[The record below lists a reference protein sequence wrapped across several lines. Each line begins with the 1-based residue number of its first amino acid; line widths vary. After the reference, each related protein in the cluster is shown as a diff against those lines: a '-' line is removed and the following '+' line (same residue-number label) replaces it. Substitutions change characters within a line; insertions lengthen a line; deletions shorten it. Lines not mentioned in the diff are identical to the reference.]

1 MTSTQI
7 GQGAPEDES
16 EWEYEYSTTET
27 ETFYV
32 TLDLSTADFTAPH
45 KNIISNVRTDYH
57 GNRLTEAERIRRR
70 NTELSPFDSES
81 DDEDGQ
87 GGAQQQ
93 HQHQHQHQQRRL
105 DESREAA
112 AAEEEEEAGNRGEE
126 QEQPDASASEEFS
139 AGKVQIMELHSPNP
153 VISYKGRVYEGQ
165 WSRHVGTELLLTHR
179 DHGSE
184 GEDGSG
190 SGSSNPN
197 PDPNTLPALRHLDN
211 SVDLLAASCA
221 RITVTQ
227 REPERREDTEEGR
240 RRRARLALSEER
252 AAMATK
258 IPPPET
264 TRPSRARVD
273 QAHFLARLIALKKRK
288 GETDEVAVLVNGYSR
303 DLVKR
308 SRARKGGRGG
318 PGRGR
323 GRGGRRRPRGAETGL
338 FDHAAFL
345 QNYQDPAQAG
355 DDGLPDSAPTPRQWD
370 DLRGAEPGADAV
382 DAGSGS
388 EDENAMQE
396 DDNTMM
402 EVDEDEE
409 PGSMGE
415 EGSGAEDDDEEESGI
430 ETSGPSDDEDS
441 EAEEM
446 DVDERQ

>member
-7 GQGAPEDES
+7 YQGAPHMGGPTPEDES

-27 ETFYV
+27 EG
-32 TLDLSTADFTAPH
+32 APH

-70 NTELSPFDSES
+70 NTELSPFDSEGE
-81 DDEDGQ
+81 DEDGQ
-87 GGAQQQ
+87 GGT
-93 HQHQHQHQQRRL
+93 QHQQRRL
-105 DESREAA
+105 DQSREAA
-112 AAEEEEEAGNRGEE
+112 AAEEEETAGASGGNRGEE

-139 AGKVQIMELHSPNP
+139 AEKVQIMELHSPNP

-165 WSRHVGTELLLTHR
+165 WSRHVGTELLLAPR
-179 DHGSE
+179 DPGGE
-184 GEDGSG
+184 GEDGGTS
-190 SGSSNPN
+190 SSSNPSPN
-197 PDPNTLPALRHLDN
+197 PNTLPALRHLDN
-211 SVDLLAASCA
+211 GVDLLAASCA

-240 RRRARLALSEER
+240 RRRAQLALSEER
-252 AAMATK
+252 EAMATR

-288 GETDEVAVLVNGYSR
+288 GETDEVPVLANGYSR

-308 SRARKGGRGG
+308 SRARKGGRGAA
-318 PGRGR
+318 GRGG

-345 QNYQDPAQAG
+345 QNYQDSAQVG

-409 PGSMGE
+409 SESAGD
-415 EGSGAEDDDEEESGI
+415 EGSGAEDDEEEESGI

>member
-7 GQGAPEDES
+7 DQGAPEDES

-70 NTELSPFDSES
+70 NAVLSPFDSEGE
-81 DDEDGQ
+81 DEDGQ
-87 GGAQQQ
+87 GGA
-93 HQHQHQHQQRRL
+93 QHQHQQRRL
-105 DESREAA
+105 DESQEAAAA
-112 AAEEEEEAGNRGEE
+112 AAEEEEAAGGNRGEE
-126 QEQPDASASEEFS
+126 HEEPDAAASEEFS
-139 AGKVQIMELHSPNP
+139 AEKVQIMELHSPNP

-165 WSRHVGTELLLTHR
+165 WSRHVGTELLLTTR
-179 DHGSE
+179 DRDGE
-184 GEDGSG
+184 GEDSSG

-197 PDPNTLPALRHLDN
+197 PYPNTLPALRHLDN
-211 SVDLLAASCA
+211 GVDLLAASCA

-252 AAMATK
+252 EVMATR

-308 SRARKGGRGG
+308 SRARKGDRGG
-318 PGRGR
+318 PGRAS

-345 QNYQDPAQAG
+345 QNCQHPAQVG
-355 DDGLPDSAPTPRQWD
+355 DGELPDSAPTPRQWD
-370 DLRGAEPGADAV
+370 DLRDAEPGADEV

-388 EDENAMQE
+388 EDENAVQE

-402 EVDEDEE
+402 VDEDEE
-409 PGSMGE
+409 SASTGD
-415 EGSGAEDDDEEESGI
+415 EGSGAEDDEEEESGI
-430 ETSGPSDDEDS
+430 ETSGPSDDGDS

>member
-1 MTSTQI
+1 MS
-7 GQGAPEDES
+7 
-16 EWEYEYSTTET
+16 
-27 ETFYV
+27 FYV

-70 NTELSPFDSES
+70 NAELSPLDSGGE
-81 DDEDGQ
+81 DEDGQ
-87 GGAQQQ
+87 GGVQQL
-93 HQHQHQHQQRRL
+93 RL

-112 AAEEEEEAGNRGEE
+112 AAEEEEEEDEAGAPGGNRGEE
-126 QEQPDASASEEFS
+126 QERPDASAAEEFS
-139 AGKVQIMELHSPNP
+139 AEKVQIMELHSPNP
-153 VISYKGRVYEGQ
+153 VISYKGRVYQGQ
-165 WSRHVGTELLLTHR
+165 WSRHVGTELLLTR
-179 DHGSE
+179 RGE
-184 GEDGSG
+184 GEDGSRSSS
-190 SGSSNPN
+190 SGPNPN
-197 PDPNTLPALRHLDN
+197 ANTLPALRHLDN
-211 SVDLLAASCA
+211 GVDLLAASCA

-240 RRRARLALSEER
+240 RRRTRLALSEER

-264 TRPSRARVD
+264 AKPSRARVD

-303 DLVKR
+303 DLVRR
-308 SRARKGGRGG
+308 SRARKAARGG
-318 PGRGR
+318 PGRG
-323 GRGGRRRPRGAETGL
+323 GGGGGRRPRRGAETGL

-345 QNYQDPAQAG
+345 QNYQYSAQAG
-355 DDGLPDSAPTPRQWD
+355 DGGLPDSTPTPRSWD
-370 DLRGAEPGADAV
+370 DLRGAEPGADGV

-396 DDNTMM
+396 DDNATM

-409 PGSMGE
+409 SGSTGD
-415 EGSGAEDDDEEESGI
+415 EGSGAEDGEEEESGT
-430 ETSGPSDDEDS
+430 ETPGPSDDEDS

-446 DVDERQ
+446 DVDEGS

>member
-7 GQGAPEDES
+7 GQGAAEDES

-32 TLDLSTADFTAPH
+32 TLDLSTADFTTPH
-45 KNIISNVRTDYH
+45 KNISNVRTDYH

-70 NTELSPFDSES
+70 NAELSPFDSEGE
-81 DDEDGQ
+81 DEDGQ
-87 GGAQQQ
+87 GGAQHQ

-112 AAEEEEEAGNRGEE
+112 AEEEEAAGASGGNRGEE

-139 AGKVQIMELHSPNP
+139 AEKVQVMELHSPNP

-165 WSRHVGTELLLTHR
+165 WSRHVGTELLLTPR
-179 DHGSE
+179 DPGGE
-184 GEDGSG
+184 GEDSG
-190 SGSSNPN
+190 TSSSSNPN
-197 PDPNTLPALRHLDN
+197 PNTLPALRHLEN
-211 SVDLLAASCA
+211 GIDLLAASCA
-221 RITVTQ
+221 RITVMQ

-240 RRRARLALSEER
+240 RRRARLTLSEER
-252 AAMATK
+252 AAMATR

-318 PGRGR
+318 PGRGG

-345 QNYQDPAQAG
+345 QNYQDSAQVG

-409 PGSMGE
+409 SASTGD
-415 EGSGAEDDDEEESGI
+415 EGSGAEDDEEEESGI
-430 ETSGPSDDEDS
+430 ETSGASVDEDS

-446 DVDERQ
+446 DVDER

>member
-7 GQGAPEDES
+7 GQGVPHTAGPTPEDES
-16 EWEYEYSTTET
+16 DWEYEYSTTET

-70 NTELSPFDSES
+70 NAELSPFGSEG
-81 DDEDGQ
+81 ENEVGQ

-93 HQHQHQHQQRRL
+93 L
-105 DESREAA
+105 DESRP
-112 AAEEEEEAGNRGEE
+112 AAEEEVGAPGGNRGEE
-126 QEQPDASASEEFS
+126 ETDASASAEEFS
-139 AGKVQIMELHSPNP
+139 AEKVQIMELHSPNP

-165 WSRHVGTELLLTHR
+165 WSRHVGTELLLTRR
-179 DHGSE
+179 DHNCE
-184 GEDGSG
+184 GEGGGGSG
-190 SGSSNPN
+190 SNNPN
-197 PDPNTLPALRHLDN
+197 PNPTSNTLPALRHLDN
-211 SVDLLAASCA
+211 GVDLLAASCA

-240 RRRARLALSEER
+240 RRRTRLSLPEER
-252 AAMATK
+252 EAMATR

-264 TRPSRARVD
+264 AKPSRARVD

-318 PGRGR
+318 AGRGS
-323 GRGGRRRPRGAETGL
+323 GRGGRRRRRGAEPGL

-345 QNYQDPAQAG
+345 QNHQYSAQLG
-355 DDGLPDSAPTPRQWD
+355 DDELHDSTPTPTPRHWD
-370 DLRGAEPGADAV
+370 DLRGAEPGADGV
-382 DAGSGS
+382 VAGSGS
-388 EDENAMQE
+388 EDENALQE

-402 EVDEDEE
+402 EVDEDDES
-409 PGSMGE
+409 GSTGDE
-415 EGSGAEDDDEEESGI
+415 RSGAEDEEEEESGS
-430 ETSGPSDDEDS
+430 ETSGASDDQDS

-446 DVDERQ
+446 DVDER

>member
-1 MTSTQI
+1 MTSTQVA
-7 GQGAPEDES
+7 QGAPQTAGPTAEDES
-16 EWEYEYSTTET
+16 EWEYEYSATET

-70 NTELSPFDSES
+70 YAQVSPFNSEGE
-81 DDEDGQ
+81 DEVGQ

-93 HQHQHQHQQRRL
+93 L
-105 DESREAA
+105 DGSRA
-112 AAEEEEEAGNRGEE
+112 AAEEEASAPGGNRGEE
-126 QEQPDASASEEFS
+126 EEPDASASAEEFS
-139 AGKVQIMELHSPNP
+139 AEKVQIMELHSPNP

-165 WSRHVGTELLLTHR
+165 WSQHVGTELLLTRR
-179 DHGSE
+179 DHDGE

-190 SGSSNPN
+190 SSSSSPN
-197 PDPNTLPALRHLDN
+197 PTTNTLPVLRHLDN
-211 SVDLLAASCA
+211 GVDLLAASCA

-240 RRRARLALSEER
+240 RRRARLSLPEER
-252 AAMATK
+252 EAMATR

-264 TRPSRARVD
+264 AKPSRARLD

-308 SRARKGGRGG
+308 SRPRKGGRGT
-318 PGRGR
+318 PGRGG
-323 GRGGRRRPRGAETGL
+323 GRGGRRRGRGAETGL
-338 FDHAAFL
+338 SDHAAFL
-345 QNYQDPAQAG
+345 QNYQHTAQVR
-355 DDGLPDSAPTPRQWD
+355 DDGLPDSTPTPRHWD
-370 DLRGAEPGADAV
+370 DLRGAEPGADEV
-382 DAGSGS
+382 GAGSGS
-388 EDENAMQE
+388 EDENAMRE

-402 EVDEDEE
+402 EVDEDDES
-409 PGSMGE
+409 GSTGD
-415 EGSGAEDDDEEESGI
+415 EGSGAEGDEEDESGS

-446 DVDERQ
+446 DVDEG